1 MKEKKVSQSATKI
14 RIISCTAAPCVPFRP
29 QCAFSPPVHPLP
41 PASALPFVAARR
53 SPPRQR
59 AASSAATSRHFPK
72 AVRPSAKS
80 MRKAR
85 GFSLFPSTFP
95 RKTHLSKKR
104 SCVLLPPPRRRAR
117 PHGRGAGEKFHIAAE
132 KVRRNAHAFTF
143 FYFCL
148 LSMREKHAIF
158 ASKTCFINSAWQKR
172 GRSSPFFVSPPECPD
187 TSLPSL

>member
-14 RIISCTAAPCVPFRP
+14 RIISCTAAPCAPFRP
-29 QCAFSPPVHPLP
+29 QCVHSRPLLRSLSSPRGAPHPAAPHPRAFS
-41 PASALPFVAARR
+41 
-53 SPPRQR
+53 
-59 AASSAATSRHFPK
+59 SRHFPK
-72 AVRPSAKS
+72 AVHPSAKS

-104 SCVLLPPPRRRAR
+104 SCVLLAPFADGLTPTAEAQGKNFTSPRR
-117 PHGRGAGEKFHIAAE
+117 KCAE
-132 KVRRNAHAFTF
+132 MRTHSLF
-143 FYFCL
+143 FIFCL

-172 GRSSPFFVSPPECPD
+172 GRSSPFLVCPPECPD